1 MKTNKDDVPES
12 NVVIDQCGVW
22 TDDMPVPIFNA
33 SYDTI
38 GGIYMKNILKMIIQ
52 ISTKNP
58 LKKHLVWHQNQR
70 KWYFVFKKGD
80 KENAR
85 FKYIK
90 ALRYIMEFI
99 PDPDQDPEWYK
110 NS

>member
-38 GGIYMKNILKMIIQ
+38 GGDIYEEYPEDDNSNFNQESTEEAFSVASKSKVVLCYLK
-52 ISTKNP
+52 
-58 LKKHLVWHQNQR
+58 
-70 KWYFVFKKGD
+70 G
-80 KENAR
+80 
-85 FKYIK
+85 
-90 ALRYIMEFI
+90 
-99 PDPDQDPEWYK
+99 
-110 NS
+110 

>member
-1 MKTNKDDVPES
+1 MAGKYSVFGHVIHGKSIIREIERVKTNKDDVPES

-38 GGIYMKNILKMIIQ
+38 GGIYMKNTLKMIIQ

-70 KWYFVFKKGD
+70 KWYF
-80 KENAR
+80 A
-85 FKYIK
+85 I
-90 ALRYIMEFI
+90 
-99 PDPDQDPEWYK
+99 
-110 NS
+110 